1 MSSTTLMQVGFA
13 WRHTNIFIYVTHI
26 TMNFLNSILRNNSII
41 SEKSLSFSSHNL
53 PWIVSAM
60 WELLGWPKKH
70 PTRFSSPLYSSL
82 HSRWLGLLPQRLPTR
97 GDCHACKLISC
108 FWYSTCNSPFAH
120 KCWAF
125 PPWWLISWFCRAL
138 QGLVG
143 LTWILPV
150 NEAKSK
156 STLQKI

>member
-1 MSSTTLMQVGFA
+1 MSIRHQNNSKQTKVRTQHEQHHSYARRFCLETHTT
-13 WRHTNIFIYVTHI
+13 IYIYITHI

-53 PWIVSAM
+53 PRIVSAM

-70 PTRFSSPLYSSL
+70 PTRFSSPLHSSL

-108 FWYSTCNSPFAH
+108 F
-120 KCWAF
+120 
-125 PPWWLISWFCRAL
+125 
-138 QGLVG
+138 
-143 LTWILPV
+143 
-150 NEAKSK
+150 
-156 STLQKI
+156 

>member
-1 MSSTTLMQVGFA
+1 MSIRHQNNSKQTKVRTNMSSTTLMHVGFA
-13 WRHTNIFIYVTHI
+13 WRHTNIYITHI
-26 TMNFLNSILRNNSII
+26 TMNFLNSILRNNSIL

-97 GDCHACKLISC
+97 GNCHACKLISC
-108 FWYSTCNSPFAH
+108 F
-120 KCWAF
+120 
-125 PPWWLISWFCRAL
+125 
-138 QGLVG
+138 
-143 LTWILPV
+143 
-150 NEAKSK
+150 
-156 STLQKI
+156 